1 MGILRSVALGKS
13 RKSAGELTFYN
24 RIGIPCFRQK
34 PARSPGYK
42 STVPQRMQQSVFRF
56 MKANVDKSGVKAFVD
71 QFYDAKPRKG
81 KSETTFNMFYRAFMP
96 HLVASKKAIYELP
109 VEDIVNNALFLGTPA
124 SNNDLLTNGVL
135 GSFDISTA
143 SATEITMD
151 AIVLDAI
158 IAKANQMLSEKD
170 TPFTINDLF
179 LGVFGAKTG
188 SDTDY
193 VLVPATNVMPT
204 LADSVYTF
212 DITAL
217 AADLDLSKKAYVSMI
232 VGGVNDAGGLD
243 LTRRHF
249 ATDSASFL

>member
-24 RIGIPCFRQK
+24 RIGVPCFRQK

-42 STVPQRMQQSVFRF
+42 STVPQRMQQAVFRF
-56 MKANVDKSGVKAFVD
+56 TKANVDRSGVKAFVD

-109 VEDIVNNALFLGTPA
+109 AEDIINNALFMGTPD
-124 SNNDLLTNGVL
+124 SNNDLLTNGIL
-135 GSFDISTA
+135 GSFDLR
-143 SATEITMD
+143 SADGTSITMD

-179 LGVFGAKTG
+179 LGIFGAKTG
-188 SDTDY
+188 SDVDY
-193 VLVPATNVMPT
+193 VLVSATNVTPT
-204 LADSVYTF
+204 LANGVYAF
-212 DITAL
+212 DVSAV
-217 AADLDLSKKAYVSMI
+217 AKDLDLTKKAYVAMI
-232 VGGVNDAGGLD
+232 VGGVDDAGGLD

-249 ATDSASFL
+249 ATDSASF